1 MAATRANS
9 LVDLPF
15 ELLTCILTSSDVG
28 ILSNVALTCTA
39 LHDVAS
45 RECVRSGL
53 LNQLVT
59 HVQLTRFTNDDSPN
73 MSAAVLLMKMTGMS
87 AIDLIKALWP
97 YLDPR
102 RPQST
107 LDAVH
112 IMELSPS
119 AVGAL
124 HVSFHGDAL
133 TNAWLF
139 GGAAAAVSRRLVV
152 YSATAVLDARLASA
166 VQCKP
171 RAAWTSTRQID
182 FRWTSSDFEAGV
194 RPHHNATSWCT
205 ALPLIMHAKRLS
217 HWLMLRKFER
227 MHQAVDDA
235 AEALGRALESYGA
248 SGEEYEG
255 DVGMDVDDLGNEGF
269 GTHDVPPAQWLAMK
283 LECPPEP
290 CTPFTLEEA
299 TDTLEEATDM
309 PDTPD
314 TPDTPVT
321 PATLPP
327 TSAAPLAALPLSN
340 PPPLATPVPQQPAT
354 PLATPSPRRGGGRS
368 SVPHVHVDAPLVQLC
383 TDTDRCAGCGEEFA
397 LLDDSQRLPF
407 KHAFEMF
414 QSQVCARVF
423 ERHGGTYTCQA
434 RPTQQEVHEQVRPQ
448 MEQACWACLNSYF
461 VQRLVQAELDA

>member
-1 MAATRANS
+1 MAATRINS
-9 LVDLPF
+9 LVDLPS

-28 ILSNVALTCTA
+28 ILSNVAMTCTA

-45 RECVRSGL
+45 RECVRAGL
-53 LNQLVT
+53 LNQLIT
-59 HVQLTRFTNDDSPN
+59 NVQLTRFTNDDN
-73 MSAAVLLMKMTGMS
+73 LDMSAAALLMKMTGMP

-139 GGAAAAVSRRLVV
+139 GGASAAISRRLVV
-152 YSATAVLDARLASA
+152 YSATAVLDARLTSA

-194 RPHHNATSWCT
+194 RPHCNATSWCT

-217 HWLMLRKFER
+217 QWLMLRKYER
-227 MHQAVDDA
+227 MHLAVDDA
-235 AEALGRALESYGA
+235 AEALGRALELYEA

-255 DVGMDVDDLGNEGF
+255 DVGMDVDDLGNEGL
-269 GTHDVPPAQWLAMK
+269 GMHDVPPAQWLAVE
-283 LECPPEP
+283 LECLPEH
-290 CTPFTLEEA
+290 CTPVTLEEA
-299 TDTLEEATDM
+299 TDT
-309 PDTPD
+309 PDTLGTPG
-314 TPDTPVT
+314 TPDIH
-321 PATLPP
+321 ASLPP
-327 TSAAPLAALPLSN
+327 TFAAPLAALNTAPLSN
-340 PPPLATPVPQQPAT
+340 PPPLATPIPQQPAT
-354 PLATPSPRRGGGRS
+354 PSQRRGAGRS
-368 SVPHVHVDAPLVQLC
+368 SVAQVHVDAPLMQLC
-383 TDTDRCAGCGEEFA
+383 TDTDRCAGCAEEFA

-407 KHAFEMF
+407 KHAFEMLHL
-414 QSQVCARVF
+414 QVCARVF

-434 RPTQQEVHEQVRPQ
+434 RPTQLEVHEQVRSRTFD
-448 MEQACWACLNSYF
+448 CI
-461 VQRLVQAELDA
+461 RLPWIAFLIR